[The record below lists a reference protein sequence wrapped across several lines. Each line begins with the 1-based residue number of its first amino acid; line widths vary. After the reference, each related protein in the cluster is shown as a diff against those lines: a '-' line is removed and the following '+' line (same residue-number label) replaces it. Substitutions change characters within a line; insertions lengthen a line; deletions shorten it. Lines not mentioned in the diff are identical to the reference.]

1 MRDRSPI
8 DGAVDPV
15 AVTEALVDE
24 ARRHGAQL
32 RLTETVRGLRVR
44 NHAVV
49 GADTSTGTI
58 AAGAVVLAAGIDAPA
73 LCSPLDLALPTAASP
88 AVLIAF
94 NAPPGMVRTVRER
107 AGGGGPPD
115 RRRRVTRHA
124 RVARPRRS
132 SRRARPR
139 RRPG

>member
-1 MRDRSPI
+1 VVEARVVRDRSPI

-73 LCSPLDLALPTAASP
+73 LCAPLDLALPIAASP

-107 AGGGGPPD
+107 AGREVRQTAAG
-115 RRRRVTRHA
+115 A
-124 RVARPRRS
+124 
-132 SRRARPR
+132 
-139 RRPG
+139 